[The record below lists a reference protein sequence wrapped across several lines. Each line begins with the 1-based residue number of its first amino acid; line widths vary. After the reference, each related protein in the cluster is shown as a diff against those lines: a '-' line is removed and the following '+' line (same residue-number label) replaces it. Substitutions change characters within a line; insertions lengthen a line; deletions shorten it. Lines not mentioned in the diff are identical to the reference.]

1 MCLSCMYREKS
12 EEDFSVNEESI
23 NMIENEEL

>member
-1 MCLSCMYREKS
+1 MCLSCMYKEKS
-12 EEDFSVNEESI
+12 EEDFSVNVNNI

>member
-12 EEDFSVNEESI
+12 EEDFNVNVISK
-23 NMIENEEL
+23 NVIENEEL